1 MPITTITAADAQNK
15 LQSGAVLIDIRGEDE
30 YRREHIENALLQP
43 LPQLQ
48 QQGLPAGA
56 QQAACVIFHCKSGM
70 RTRNAANALAQ
81 SAGAKEAFILE
92 NGLEGWKAAGFPT
105 LFNASQPLELMRQV
119 QIAAGSLALAGA
131 VLGWLVSPAFY
142 LLCAFV
148 GAGLLTAGLTGF
160 CGMARLLMLMPWNR
174 R

>member
-1 MPITTITAADAQNK
+1 MSITTITAADTQNK
-15 LQSGAVLIDIRGEDE
+15 LQNGAVLIDIRGEDE

-56 QQAACVIFHCKSGM
+56 QQASCVIFHCKSGM
-70 RTRNAANALAQ
+70 RTRNAANTLAQ
-81 SAGAKEAFILE
+81 CASGKEAFILE
-92 NGLEGWKAAGFPT
+92 NGIDGWKSAGLPT
-105 LFNASQPLELMRQV
+105 QFNASQPLELMRQV

-131 VLGWLVSPAFY
+131 ILGWLVSPAFY